1 MSLPFHVESFFAV
14 RRIRCPKRFDNLP
27 VCQSRWQHCKLMCYR
42 LNRLKLNTMETAGF
56 SNSFRARLWLR
67 VGVVILVSGPF
78 SEGFSAVV
86 SWSGE
91 RGCGPE
97 SRFALASL
105 LDPFPN
111 EFSRPLNTDRILR
124 TATGKQRRSYRYYQ
138 TTIEATAEECSKLAT
153 RFELCHLESLKADLL
168 LSLPSHYN
176 SRGGGALTVQV
187 EGSILATLTQTC
199 VRTSEN
205 FEVTV
210 EFPLTVIVKPVS
222 GVFESDE
229 REIDDAQRIKKK
241 KATRNDRSFDTMEL
255 QQMIERQVDEFDFN
269 VEEIVEDEAIYSAA
283 SGMLDMGEL
292 VSQTFWLN
300 LDPYPKKPGSGPVEF
315 TISG

>member
-1 MSLPFHVESFFAV
+1 M
-14 RRIRCPKRFDNLP
+14 
-27 VCQSRWQHCKLMCYR
+27 
-42 LNRLKLNTMETAGF
+42 
-56 SNSFRARLWLR
+56 
-67 VGVVILVSGPF
+67 ILVRGPF
-78 SEGFSAVV
+78 SEGFSGITIK
-86 SWSGE
+86 SGE
-91 RGCGPE
+91 RGYLPD
-97 SRFALASL
+97 SRFALASS

-111 EFSRPLNTDRILR
+111 EFSRSLNTDRILR
-124 TATGKQRRSYRYYQ
+124 TATGKQRRSYRDFQ
-138 TTIEATAEECSKLAT
+138 TTIEATADECSKLAK

-222 GVFESDE
+222 SHFESDG
-229 REIDDAQRIKKK
+229 RGVDDAQRIKKK
-241 KATRNDRSFDTMEL
+241 KVARNDRSFDTMEL
-255 QQMIERQVDEFDFN
+255 QQMIERQVDEFEFD
-269 VEEIVEDEAIYSAA
+269 VDEIVEDEAIYSAA

-300 LDPYPKKPGSGPVEF
+300 LDPYPKKPGSGPMEF